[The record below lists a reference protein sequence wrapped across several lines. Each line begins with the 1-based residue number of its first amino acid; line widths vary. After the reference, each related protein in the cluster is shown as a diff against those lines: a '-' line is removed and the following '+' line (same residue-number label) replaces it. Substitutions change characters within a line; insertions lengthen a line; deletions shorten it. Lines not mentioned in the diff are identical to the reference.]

1 MWDNN
6 KRSVIWV
13 FRVLE
18 EDEGLLPKKKK
29 KKSEGK
35 IAKYFLHIA
44 RVKSV
49 DLRTGETQ
57 QKSHPNTL

>member
-1 MWDNN
+1 M
-6 KRSVIWV
+6 
-13 FRVLE
+13 LQ
-18 EDEGLLPKKKK
+18 KK

-35 IAKYFLHIA
+35 IAKYFLHIE

-57 QKSHPNTL
+57 QKPHPNTL

>member
-18 EDEGLLPKKKK
+18 EDKGLLSKK

-35 IAKYFLHIA
+35 IAKYFLHIE

-57 QKSHPNTL
+57 QKPHPNTL